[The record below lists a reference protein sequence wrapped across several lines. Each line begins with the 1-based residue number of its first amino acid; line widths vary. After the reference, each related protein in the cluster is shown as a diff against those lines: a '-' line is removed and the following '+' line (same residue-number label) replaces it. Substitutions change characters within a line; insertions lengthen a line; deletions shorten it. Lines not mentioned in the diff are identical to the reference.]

1 MLLIKDIFS
10 KGLIILAIFSLG
22 LTGCGASNET
32 SNETGGTGTLN
43 LRITDSPFLI
53 DLIEEATVT
62 ISKISIHVS
71 DSPEVTSGFITLT
84 LDQPKTFDLLKLQGG
99 VTDSL
104 ISASIP
110 AGTYKQ
116 IRLFVDSASVKL
128 DGGVVFP
135 LEIPSGSQ
143 SGIKIFPKPSIIVDG
158 GLTTDLVL
166 DFDVSR
172 SFTPI
177 PASST
182 KASDI
187 SEFKFHPVV
196 RVVNSSSAG
205 SISGTILSDNGTQG
219 DASDDMQFEGAA
231 ITAFEGTVE
240 VSTAFSQTNGSYVL
254 PFLPEGTY
262 NVTASHTS
270 HDSSTETG
278 IIVVVGNNTGGVD
291 FTLPKQ

>member
-71 DSPEVTSGFITLT
+71 DSPEVTSGFITMT

-110 AGTYKQ
+110 AGTYNQ

-182 KASDI
+182 KAS
-187 SEFKFHPVV
+187 
-196 RVVNSSSAG
+196 
-205 SISGTILSDNGTQG
+205 
-219 DASDDMQFEGAA
+219 
-231 ITAFEGTVE
+231 
-240 VSTAFSQTNGSYVL
+240 
-254 PFLPEGTY
+254 
-262 NVTASHTS
+262 
-270 HDSSTETG
+270 
-278 IIVVVGNNTGGVD
+278 
-291 FTLPKQ
+291 